1 MAAPDDAG
9 PPYSPPWPPGRRAVA
24 AMVWSGFLAACL
36 GSLLG
41 FAWLD
46 PGALLAVGGAPD
58 WLTPDAVYTLGF
70 FLFFT
75 VGLAGACLGVYLTR
89 PPE

>member
-1 MAAPDDAG
+1 
-9 PPYSPPWPPGRRAVA
+9 
-24 AMVWSGFLAACL
+24 MVWSGFLAACL

>member
-1 MAAPDDAG
+1 MAAPDDTG

-41 FAWLD
+41 SA
-46 PGALLAVGGAPD
+46 
-58 WLTPDAVYTLGF
+58 WLTPTAVYTLGF

-75 VGLAGACLGVYLTR
+75 VGFAGAFLGVYLTR